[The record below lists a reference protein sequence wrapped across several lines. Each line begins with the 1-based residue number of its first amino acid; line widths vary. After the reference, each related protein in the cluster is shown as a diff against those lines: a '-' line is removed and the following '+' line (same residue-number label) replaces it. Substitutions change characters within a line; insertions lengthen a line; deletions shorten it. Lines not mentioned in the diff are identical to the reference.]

1 MKRIVLAKFEIDDDP
16 YVDHLPEYQRP
27 YEKYRTEMRAK
38 KILELVTKEA
48 CEFFIRTLIFW

>member
-1 MKRIVLAKFEIDDDP
+1 MKKIVLARFEVDDDP

-27 YEKYRTEMRAK
+27 YTKYQAEMRAK

-48 CEFFIRTLIFW
+48 CEFSIS